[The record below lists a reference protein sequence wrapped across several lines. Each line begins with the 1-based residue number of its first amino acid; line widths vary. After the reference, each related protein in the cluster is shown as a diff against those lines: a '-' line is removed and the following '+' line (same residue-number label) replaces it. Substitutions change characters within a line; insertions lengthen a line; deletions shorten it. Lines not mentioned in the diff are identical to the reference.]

1 MEQERKKPTM
11 LDAEQVASRL
21 NMSKGYAYKIIQQ
34 INDEQVKLGR
44 WVVKGRVRSDLFEE

>member
-1 MEQERKKPTM
+1 MEQERKKPVM

-34 INDEQVKLGR
+34 INDEQVKLGPG
-44 WVVKGRVRSDLFEE
+44 W